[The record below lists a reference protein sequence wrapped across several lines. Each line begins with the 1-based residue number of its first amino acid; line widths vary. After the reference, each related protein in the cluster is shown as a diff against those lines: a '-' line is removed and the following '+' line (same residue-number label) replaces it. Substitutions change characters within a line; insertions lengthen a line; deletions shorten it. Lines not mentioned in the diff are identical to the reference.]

1 MKVTINLTKKVPPKG
16 SILVCGLPGIAFIGK
31 LSVDYLIQE
40 LGAELVGEI
49 HSQFFSPYVL
59 IGKDG
64 VVELLR
70 NELYYVKD
78 EKDIGIFFF
87 TGNAQAASPE
97 GQYALVDEVL
107 DTVIQL
113 GVKRVYSIAAFLTE
127 KPFERPKVYGIATNP
142 CLVDGMTE
150 WGVLPMDRGS
160 ISGMNGLILGLAR
173 MKKLEGTCL
182 LGETRGYQTPTGQF
196 IVDAKAAR
204 AVLDVL
210 TAMLG
215 LLVDMK
221 PLEKQ
226 AEQMDEFT
234 AKLAEVEKK
243 VREELRR
250 AADRDPSRYIT

>member
-1 MKVTINLTKKVPPKG
+1 MNVTINLIKEVPPQG
-16 SILVCGLPGIAFIGK
+16 SILICGLPGIAFIGK

-40 LGAELVGEI
+40 LKAELVGEV
-49 HSQFFSPYVL
+49 HSHFFSPYVL
-59 IGKDG
+59 VGKDG

-70 NELYYVKD
+70 NELYFLKD
-78 EKDIGIFFF
+78 EKDRGIFFF

-113 GVKRVYSIAAFLTE
+113 GVKRVYSIAAFLAE
-127 KPFERPKVYGIATNP
+127 KSFEQPKVYGIATNP
-142 CLVDGMTE
+142 SLVDGMTE
-150 WGVLPMDRGS
+150 WGALPMDHGS

-182 LGETRGYQTPTGQF
+182 LGETHGYQTPTGQY

-210 TAMLG
+210 TMMLG
-215 LLVDMK
+215 LSVDMK

-226 AEQMDEFT
+226 AKLMDEFST
-234 AKLAEVEKK
+234 KMAEVEKK
-243 VREELRR
+243 VREELQR
-250 AADRDPSRYIT
+250 AAARDPSRYIT